1 LKKVL
6 ARLILETLKRRFR
19 KMSETTSSDQGLVKK
34 DVTNGADKTAN
45 EYAGD
50 FKVQAQEYGQK
61 LQDAAL
67 KAKDYAN
74 EQFSVATDKFKE
86 LQQKDPKE
94 LVEDAKEY
102 ARQKPGQTILI
113 SAAVGLVLG
122 WIFRSG
128 RR

>member
-1 LKKVL
+1 
-6 ARLILETLKRRFR
+6 
-19 KMSETTSSDQGLVKK
+19 MSETTANNDQSLVKPE
-34 DVTNGADKTAN
+34 VTNGADKSAN
-45 EYAGD
+45 EYVGD

-61 LQDAAL
+61 LQEAAT
-67 KAKDYAN
+67 KARDYAN

-113 SAAVGLVLG
+113 SAAIGVVLG
-122 WIFRSG
+122 LLFG
-128 RR
+128 GKRR

>member
-1 LKKVL
+1 
-6 ARLILETLKRRFR
+6 
-19 KMSETTSSDQGLVKK
+19 MSETTANNDRSLVKK
-34 DVTNGADKTAN
+34 EVTNGADKTAN
-45 EYAGD
+45 EYMDD

-61 LQDAAL
+61 FQDAAT
-67 KAKDYAN
+67 KARDYAN

-102 ARQKPGQTILI
+102 ARQKPAQTILI

-122 WIFRSG
+122 FLLKRK
-128 RR
+128 

>member
-1 LKKVL
+1 
-6 ARLILETLKRRFR
+6 
-19 KMSETTSSDQGLVKK
+19 MSETTANNDQSLIKK
-34 DVTNGADKTAN
+34 DVTNGADKSAN
-45 EYAGD
+45 EYVDD

-61 LQDAAL
+61 LQDAAA

-74 EQFSVATDKFKE
+74 EQFAFATDKFKE
-86 LQQKDPKE
+86 LQAKDPQE

-122 WIFRSG
+122 LLLKGG

>member
-1 LKKVL
+1 M
-6 ARLILETLKRRFR
+6 A
-19 KMSETTSSDQGLVKK
+19 ETTANNDQSLVKK
-34 DVTNGADKTAN
+34 EVINGADKSAN
-45 EYAGD
+45 EYVDD

-61 LQDAAL
+61 LQDAAA

-74 EQFSVATDKFKE
+74 EQFAFATDKFKE
-86 LQQKDPKE
+86 LQQKDPQQ
-94 LVEDAKEY
+94 LVDDAKEY

-122 WIFRSG
+122 LLLKN

>member
-1 LKKVL
+1 
-6 ARLILETLKRRFR
+6 
-19 KMSETTSSDQGLVKK
+19 MSETTANTDQGLVKK

-45 EYAGD
+45 EYVGD

-61 LQDAAL
+61 LQDAAG

-74 EQFSVATDKFKE
+74 EQFAMATDKFKE

-113 SAAVGLVLG
+113 SAAVGLFLG
-122 WIFRSG
+122 FLFRN